1 MSACAGPSSSPASSA
16 FPACSSSPNRLK
28 ADIKS
33 RPPVLLVH
41 GDRDEVIPVQALQQ
55 ARTALAEAGVPVE
68 WHVSPGLPHEIDGDG
83 LDIAGRFLANAFKP

>member
-1 MSACAGPSSSPASSA
+1 MLVE
-16 FPACSSSPNRLK
+16 PNRLK

-55 ARTALAEAGVPVE
+55 ARTALAEAGVPSNGM
-68 WHVSPGLPHEIDGDG
+68 SPPACRMASTATGWILP
-83 LDIAGRFLANAFKP
+83 AASWSNAFKP